1 MISSCDSLRE
11 RSQKNDSARN
21 QKEKLKGVREDDAER

>member
-1 MISSCDSLRE
+1 MISSSER

-21 QKEKLKGVREDDAER
+21 QKEKLKGVREDDADR